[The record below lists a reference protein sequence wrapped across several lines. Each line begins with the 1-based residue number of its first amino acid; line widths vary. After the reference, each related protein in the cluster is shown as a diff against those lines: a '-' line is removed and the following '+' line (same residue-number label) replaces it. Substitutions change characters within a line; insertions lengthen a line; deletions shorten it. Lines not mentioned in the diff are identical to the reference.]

1 MSTIDLFFGALFLD
15 VKMLN
20 FILILILLVMA
31 FIAGAFVA
39 VVGSDSMGR
48 KYVNE
53 VLIKILLIA
62 VTIMEDIEY
71 IKSTKYHMM
80 GECGYDENE
89 IKAQKNIDDHDF
101 RKWKA
106 MVIRSIV
113 TRHPYPKDLEFNSW
127 DGAILYLTNY
137 FEDLADLSK
146 QKNKTNSVNKKI

>member
-1 MSTIDLFFGALFLD
+1 MVMS
-15 VKMLN
+15 
-20 FILILILLVMA
+20 

-62 VTIMEDIEY
+62 ITIMEDIEY

-80 GECGYDENE
+80 SQCGYDENE
-89 IKAQKNIDDHDF
+89 IKAQKNIDNHDF
-101 RKWKA
+101 AKWKA
-106 MVIRSIV
+106 MIIRSIV
-113 TRHPYPKDLEFNSW
+113 TRHPYPKDLEFSSW
-127 DGAILYLTNY
+127 DGAMIYLTSY

-146 QKNKTNSVNKKI
+146 KGNKQNSVNKKI